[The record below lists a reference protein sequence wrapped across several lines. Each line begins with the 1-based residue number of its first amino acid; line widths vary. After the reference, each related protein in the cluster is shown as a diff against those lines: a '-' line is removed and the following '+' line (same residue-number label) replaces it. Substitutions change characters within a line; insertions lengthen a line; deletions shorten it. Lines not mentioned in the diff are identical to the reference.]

1 MSKFKERIAR
11 YFKNNSKKSIA
22 ITAVCYILL
31 FVCALAVVIP
41 SLWAVATSLKYE
53 TDVLDVNVTLI
64 PRRVTLENYTSILA
78 NRNVPI
84 LRWFWNSI
92 KIAVVYVV
100 LYLFI
105 TSLAAF
111 AFSRLR
117 FKGREFLFWLGMSS
131 MMIPGVINMI
141 PNYIIIDK
149 LGLVDNMFSMIFPG
163 LGGVFGVFMLRQFMR
178 GVPLAYDEAAK
189 IDGANSFQIY
199 FHIVLVYINK

>member
-84 LRWFWNSI
+84 LRWLS
-92 KIAVVYVV
+92 
-100 LYLFI
+100 LFRDCV
-105 TSLAAF
+105 
-111 AFSRLR
+111 SR
-117 FKGREFLFWLGMSS
+117 
-131 MMIPGVINMI
+131 
-141 PNYIIIDK
+141 
-149 LGLVDNMFSMIFPG
+149 
-163 LGGVFGVFMLRQFMR
+163 GGNFCFGSGCHL
-178 GVPLAYDEAAK
+178 
-189 IDGANSFQIY
+189 
-199 FHIVLVYINK
+199 